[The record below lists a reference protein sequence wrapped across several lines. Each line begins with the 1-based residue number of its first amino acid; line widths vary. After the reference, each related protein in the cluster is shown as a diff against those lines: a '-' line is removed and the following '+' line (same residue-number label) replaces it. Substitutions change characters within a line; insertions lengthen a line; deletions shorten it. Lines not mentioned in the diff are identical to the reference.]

1 MICRCCSAA
10 VLLFNA
16 SPVCFFFRRVLS
28 FLGLSLCITVMFMT
42 SWYYALVAMVIAL
55 LIYKYIEFR
64 G

>member
-1 MICRCCSAA
+1 MSLA
-10 VLLFNA
+10 
-16 SPVCFFFRRVLS
+16 RRVLS